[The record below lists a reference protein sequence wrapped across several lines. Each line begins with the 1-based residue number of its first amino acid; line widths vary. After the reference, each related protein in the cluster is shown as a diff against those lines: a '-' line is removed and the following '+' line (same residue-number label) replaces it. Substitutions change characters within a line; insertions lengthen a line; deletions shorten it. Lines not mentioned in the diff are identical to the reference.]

1 MSDTSEDLLDSFNVP
16 AWMLGSSVEAR
27 NALQNSGLVHPYTC
41 GNDRSDSAHKAY
53 AKEHG
58 GDFGQLV
65 AIEKDGVR
73 RMALS
78 CLWIHSRI
86 EEMKVMERRHIVW
99 MLLIL
104 LPSNI
109 WAATESQ
116 LAIAAIGIAQARIEL
131 GKQQPQL
138 PDKPP
143 RAETPTIDSNDPP
156 IPEGFP
162 DDKGRLDAPR
172 ENGSPD
178 AGHRDVA
185 HEQPEALTKALEAI
199 AVLQQEQQRL
209 GEELND
215 CLKSVPKSSAPV
227 DGTPPPSVYEEP
239 KADAP
244 TAIGVPQKIGEYT
257 VTAPIDLQPM
267 KMVGSSPMESGSAGP
282 IHLTVYT
289 ANGKM
294 EHTWCGPCN
303 RFHKD
308 NGTGDERLSIEYV
321 QTDHPPRVK
330 NGRGHLFEPALPCTV
345 WEGGDG
351 TRMYLEGYHPLDE
364 LYRIITKPINN
375 PPRPSNI
382 ASAGPAGTIHAGSQV
397 RQMFAYF
404 DQYIGQGKVSSFDW
418 QRPQSK
424 INLLALKD
432 VEAVEW
438 LGKSGR
444 IQLDSPDAI
453 GLPVKSL
460 AFTYRL
466 VGKNLVIDAE
476 PFTLQGIVDQLGLS
490 NKSSAMGVTPVG
502 IIGIDD
508 ALLVWEVISM
518 IRDIVAFLHPS
529 ADIMIPD
536 EVAGNAVLNG
546 DILTIK
552 FDKPVTIRIQ
562 WVFTFPLAVKTV
574 TIDQSKMNV
583 HCEFSGSKCLRSRDF
598 KIEEN
603 LQSSSSACP
612 AIDVVRSNYSESM
625 PVLLH
630 SRIGFGW
637 PWTEDGHGTTI
648 RHLVNDHGIDRES
661 LRPYE
666 RNQDALDKIHGWSHQ
681 GKP

>member
-1 MSDTSEDLLDSFNVP
+1 M
-16 AWMLGSSVEAR
+16 
-27 NALQNSGLVHPYTC
+27 
-41 GNDRSDSAHKAY
+41 K
-53 AKEHG
+53 
-58 GDFGQLV
+58 
-65 AIEKDGVR
+65 R
-73 RMALS
+73 RMFA
-78 CLWIHSRI
+78 
-86 EEMKVMERRHIVW
+86 W

-104 LPSNI
+104 APANL

-131 GKQQPQL
+131 GKLQPQL

-143 RAETPTIDSNDPP
+143 QVQAPTIDSNDPP

-227 DGTPPPSVYEEP
+227 DGTPPPSVYEGKSLPKITVMVCDGETCTEHSGTLTHKADGLCQIQIETDRFAKSP
-239 KADAP
+239 KASV
-244 TAIGVPQKIGEYT
+244 TAVTIDGSAYEAKYVAAKDNAVTMIVDMDSPPAKEKTPVLGTPQKVGEYS
-257 VTAPIDLQPM
+257 VTAPIDHQPM
-267 KMVGSSPMESGSAGP
+267 KLVGSSPMESGSAGP

-289 ANGKM
+289 ATGIQ
-294 EHTWCGPCN
+294 EHTWCAPCN

-308 NGTGDERLSIEYV
+308 NGAGDERVSIEYV
-321 QTDHPPRVK
+321 QTDHPPQVK
-330 NGRGHLFEPALPCTV
+330 DRHGRLFTPALPCTV

-351 TRMYLEGYHPLDE
+351 TKMYLEGYHSRDE
-364 LYRIITKPINN
+364 LYRIITKPNNN

-404 DQYIGQGKVSSFDW
+404 GQYIGEGKVSSFDW

-438 LGKSGR
+438 MGKSGR

-490 NKSSAMGVTPVG
+490 KSASATGETPVG

-508 ALLVWEVISM
+508 ALLVWQIISC
-518 IRDIVAFLHPS
+518 IRDIVALLHPT

-583 HCEFSGSKCLRSRDF
+583 HCEFSGSKWIRSRDF
-598 KIEEN
+598 SIGDN
-603 LQSSSSACP
+603 LQSSVAPSPEIS
-612 AIDVVRSNYSESM
+612 IVREIYVPPIEMN
-625 PVLLH
+625 PIQH
-630 SRIGFGW
+630 SKQIGFGN
-637 PWTEDGHGTTI
+637 PWYEEDRFGRVHDVSEL
-648 RHLVNDHGIDRES
+648 HLSVDHHVPKS
-661 LRPYE
+661 V
-666 RNQDALDKIHGWSHQ
+666 LDKYRGNPDAWNRLHGWCHEN
-681 GKP
+681 GL